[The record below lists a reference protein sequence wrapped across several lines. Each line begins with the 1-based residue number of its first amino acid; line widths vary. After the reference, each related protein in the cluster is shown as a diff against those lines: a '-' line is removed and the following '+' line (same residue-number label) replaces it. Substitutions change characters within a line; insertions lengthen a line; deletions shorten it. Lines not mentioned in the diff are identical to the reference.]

1 MCTTNNSG
9 MVVHTK
15 LLILWGISDVIGLV
29 YHVYHLIFIFIHSMI
44 NINGRWSMVKERNL
58 LVHAVH
64 MVHIRRNPFKSRV
77 CVCTT
82 NLTVVVV
89 YRYTGVSWTE
99 AFFIEKGSMYVC
111 TVHIAN
117 AMIVVN
123 AHHHCLSGTPPSS
136 PERKRRAW
144 SEAPGV

>member
-1 MCTTNNSG
+1 MCTTNYLSV
-9 MVVHTK
+9 VVHTK
-15 LLILWGISDVIGLV
+15 LLILWTISDVIGLV

-44 NINGRWSMVKERNL
+44 NIYGRWSMVKQRNL

-117 AMIVVN
+117 AMIVVKH
-123 AHHHCLSGTPPSS
+123 AHISLMAYK
-136 PERKRRAW
+136 KRL
-144 SEAPGV
+144 